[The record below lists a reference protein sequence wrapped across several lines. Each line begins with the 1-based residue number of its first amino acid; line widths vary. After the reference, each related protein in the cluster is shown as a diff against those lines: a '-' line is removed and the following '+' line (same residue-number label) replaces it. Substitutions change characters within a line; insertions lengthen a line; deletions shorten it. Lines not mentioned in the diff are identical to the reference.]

1 MIPASTASGRRIVAL
16 AVLLAVV
23 AAQRTRSQPAYGPP
37 PAEDPPFAEQLPDA
51 QRYPA
56 EDPLFAEQPPDA
68 QPYPDEDLLF
78 AEEAADVQAEGQQ
91 GEPAE
96 KRIFPDLDPRL
107 EAAWLALQ
115 ELGLEYIS
123 AQPPAW
129 KPLTPEE
136 LAARQEEEAK
146 AAAEAEKRAKRE
158 ARRARKEAERARKEA
173 ERQARREAREAA
185 RRKKREERERRRRA
199 KAGLGEEPPAQ
210 EVAEEKPPPTP
221 PTTWGLW
228 VSLIEAGLGLDK
240 TPEALRAWGEL
251 WQLYSNF
258 TLGRSARLSSLND
271 WFHSWP
277 GHPAQEVARALA
289 WWLSDESSSRWP
301 ASLALALPLSG
312 PLKQAGEIT
321 LAGIQAAY
329 YRASNLQGFAPRIVV
344 LDSASLSAQELANR
358 AAAERV
364 DFLIGP
370 LEAGKVREMMEEV
383 RKTAAVPRVLAL
395 NYVPDEPG
403 GEAWE
408 DEEGGPEGA
417 GGKGK
422 EPLENFWQLGLPVE
436 QEIPILIEH
445 AKRKGYKR
453 GGGLLI
459 ESSWGLRAG
468 DHFETAWQEAG
479 GEWAGSES
487 ISVRGDF
494 TTFGRH
500 LLLLDESERRIRALR
515 RSLRVPFEAVPRTR
529 DDLDFIFMA
538 APAREGRR
546 LRAAL
551 NFNQGR
557 SVPLLTTSS
566 IFSYEDGDDIYDLL
580 GVFFADIPWMAKDT
594 ASYGMRQVSLYPG
607 YRHRLFSL
615 GIDAFTLAQRFTSLL
630 PLQQLPMVGATGLL
644 WLGENGRLERRPS
657 GLSILDPR
665 RGPEILIP

>member
-1 MIPASTASGRRIVAL
+1 MIPASTAPGRRIVAL
-16 AVLLAVV
+16 AALLAVATAA
-23 AAQRTRSQPAYGPP
+23 AAQRTPGQPPYGRP
-37 PAEDPPFAEQLPDA
+37 PADA
-51 QRYPA
+51 
-56 EDPLFAEQPPDA
+56 PLFAEQDPQPPADNPLFA
-68 QPYPDEDLLF
+68 EQDSQPPTDSLLF
-78 AEEAADVQAEGQQ
+78 AEEAA
-91 GEPAE
+91 EPAE

-136 LAARQEEEAK
+136 LAARQEQEAK
-146 AAAEAEKRAKRE
+146 AAAEAEKHAKRE
-158 ARRARKEAERARKEA
+158 ARRARKEAERARREA

-185 RRKKREERERRRRA
+185 KRKKREERERRRRA
-199 KAGLGEEPPAQ
+199 KAGLEEPPPEE
-210 EVAEEKPPPTP
+210 EVVEEPPPEP
-221 PTTWGLW
+221 PTTWGIW
-228 VSLIEAGLGLDK
+228 VSLIDAGMRLEN

-251 WQLYSNF
+251 WQLYGNF

-277 GHPAQEVARALA
+277 GHPAQEVASALA

-312 PLKQAGEIT
+312 ALRQAGEIT

-329 YRASNLQGFAPRIVV
+329 YRASTLQGFAPRIVV

-403 GEAWE
+403 AEAWE
-408 DEEGGPEGA
+408 GEDGRPEGQ
-417 GGKGK
+417 GGEGRQ
-422 EPLENFWQLGLPVE
+422 PLENFWQLGLPVE

-445 AKRKGYKR
+445 ARRKGYKR

-500 LLLLDESERRIRALR
+500 LLLLDESERRIRTLR
-515 RSLRVPFEAVPRTR
+515 RSLGVAFEAVPRTR

-630 PLQQLPMVGATGLL
+630 PLQQLPMMGTTGLL